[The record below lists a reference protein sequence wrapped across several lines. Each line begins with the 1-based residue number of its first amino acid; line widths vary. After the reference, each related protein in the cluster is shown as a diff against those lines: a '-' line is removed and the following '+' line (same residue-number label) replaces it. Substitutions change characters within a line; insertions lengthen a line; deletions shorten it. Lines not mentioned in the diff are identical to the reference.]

1 VTEDRQPRKLP
12 YAMTPGER
20 TFTHRL
26 AIAASVTLLLIVLAA
41 MVLA

>member
-1 VTEDRQPRKLP
+1 MRRKDP

-20 TFTHRL
+20 TFTHQV
-26 AIAASVTLLLIVLAA
+26 AIAISVLLLLIVLAA